1 MDKYNVLVTV
11 YEVHDRF
18 RRVAERKREQKKTA
32 VKQDHVKVYN
42 MFIFSEF
49 YCQVTKKRLQR
60 TRL

>member
-18 RRVAERKREQKKTA
+18 RRVAERKREQKTA
-32 VKQDHVKVYN
+32 VKQDHVKAYN

-60 TRL
+60 TRV